1 MSVLAHL
8 VLKKHYIVLVLDWFY
23 LESILRLWHLK
34 NNFKTLTSFLWH
46 NFALKEKTKERKEQN
61 KRSYKDF
68 SVSETV
74 LNLFYNRE
82 IVQYECYHGNN
93 SLYWTR
99 EKIIIP
105 NLHIMQAHAVN
116 LVLPFLPLLF
126 FFLQRET
133 DFEFILYS
141 KPGII
146 LLVHPTSLY
155 ILHFSSAWCEGPSY
169 LLKEKGI
176 NESEMLFP
184 LLS

>member
-1 MSVLAHL
+1 MY
-8 VLKKHYIVLVLDWFY
+8 LKIKLN
-23 LESILRLWHLK
+23 RK
-34 NNFKTLTSFLWH
+34 K
-46 NFALKEKTKERKEQN
+46 KKEQ
-61 KRSYKDF
+61 KKCLYKDF
-68 SVSETV
+68 SVSKTV

-116 LVLPFLPLLF
+116 LVLPFFPLLF
-126 FFLQRET
+126 FFLQREI
-133 DFEFILYS
+133 DFEFIPSS

-146 LLVHPTSLY
+146 LLLPPTSLY
-155 ILHFSSAWCEGPSY
+155 ILHLLSAWCEGPSY
-169 LLKEKGI
+169 LQKEKGI